1 MKEVEYEEIP
11 SSAVVG
17 RLMAP
22 FISAIA
28 CHVGLEYRP
37 GFVCVTPDPD
47 SEELTTFIEEYSV
60 HNPRFAI
67 DGRFQTLR
75 FGTILRGP
83 HSVKCVQVI
92 SSGQIKAGNKK
103 LYWIDK
109 RNLADLM

>member
-1 MKEVEYEEIP
+1 MKQVAYEDIP
-11 SSAVVG
+11 HNATVG
-17 RLMAP
+17 RLLNP
-22 FISAIA
+22 FVESIA
-28 CHVGLEYRP
+28 NHVGLSYRP

-75 FGTILRGP
+75 FGTIRRGP

-92 SSGQIKAGNKK
+92 SSEQIRAGNKK